1 MAMKKLWIPADVSIN
16 CFCCHP
22 EACLNLLS
30 TSNYEVNRE
39 ALINNT
45 SGGEGGIMK
54 NRIFITLT
62 SVLLVVL
69 AVIFVVAQGGCES
82 KKGGL
87 EVVGFPKSFADL
99 AERTKPAV
107 VNISSTSIVKVPG
120 NPFKHFFGPQE
131 GPFGDFFHHFFGN
144 VPDREMKQQSLG
156 SGFIID
162 KDGYIVTNNHV
173 VAGAEEIKVKLADGR
188 EFKAKVIG
196 RDEKTDLALLKISS
210 LFKNLPVLPLGDSD
224 KIRVGDWVIAIGN
237 PFGLGHTVTQ
247 GIISATGRV
256 IGSGPYDDFL
266 QTDAPINPGNSG
278 GPLIDLKGEVIGI
291 NSAIIASGQGIGF
304 AIPSNIAKNVTAQLR
319 ERGKVIRGW
328 IGVTIQTVTQ
338 EIAQS
343 FGLKEPH
350 GALVA
355 DVVPGGPAEKAGI
368 KRGDIIVSFNG
379 KAIKTSNDLPWLVA
393 ETPVG
398 KTVDIKVIRSG
409 QEKDLEI
416 KIEEMTK
423 QRVAEQTQ
431 APVLKLGIQA
441 DNVTPNL
448 RSEFGIKDKSGVVVV
463 SVTPGSPADDAGI
476 QAGDVIKQINHESI
490 RTLRDYNEAMGK
502 TGKGKPVLFLIK
514 RSGKTFY
521 VSIRVS

>member
-1 MAMKKLWIPADVSIN
+1 MQ
-16 CFCCHP
+16 
-22 EACLNLLS
+22 
-30 TSNYEVNRE
+30 NRV
-39 ALINNT
+39 
-45 SGGEGGIMK
+45 
-54 NRIFITLT
+54 FITVT
-62 SVLLVVL
+62 SILLLVF
-69 AVIFVVAQGGCES
+69 AVIFVVPQAGCES

-87 EVVGFPKSFADL
+87 EVIGFPQSFADL

-107 VNISSTSIVKVPG
+107 VNISSTSTVKIPG
-120 NPFKHFFGPQE
+120 NPFKQFFGPDE
-131 GPFGDFFHHFFGN
+131 GPFGDFFHHYFGN

-224 KIRVGDWVIAIGN
+224 KMRVGDWVIAVGN

-291 NSAIIASGQGIGF
+291 NSAIIATGQGIGF
-304 AIPSNIAKNVTAQLR
+304 AIPSNIAKNVTSQLR
-319 ERGKVIRGW
+319 EKGKVIRGW
-328 IGVTIQTVTQ
+328 IGVTIQSVTP

-343 FGLKEPH
+343 FKLKEPH

-355 DVVPGGPAEKAGI
+355 DVVPGGPADKAGI

-379 KAIKTSNDLPWLVA
+379 KDIKTSNDLPWLVA

-398 KTVDIKVIRSG
+398 KIVDIKVIRSG
-409 QEKDLEI
+409 QEKDLKI
-416 KIEEMTK
+416 KVEEMTVRK
-423 QRVAEQTQ
+423 VAEQTQ

-441 DNVTPNL
+441 DNITSGL
-448 RSEFGIKDKSGVVVV
+448 RSEFGIKDKSGVVVIA
-463 SVTPGSPADDAGI
+463 VTPGSPAADTGI
-476 QAGDVIKQINHESI
+476 QAGDVIREINHELI
-490 RTLRDYNEAMGK
+490 RNLTDFNDAMGK
-502 TGKGKPVLFLIK
+502 TEKGKPVLLLIK
-514 RSGKTFY
+514 RGGQTFY